1 MKKFLI
7 LLVLSS
13 NIFLNTYTAAVAAD
27 ADVLTELKEASGKRK
42 AEDILEKSENSKHS
56 KDDIFEE
63 KEHCPICLDS
73 LDESTTKLNKKGKNC
88 GHIFHTLCIKEWYE
102 NKHSCPVCTTKITML
117 PLLLKD
123 LKKKPAI
130 DMSGK
135 LQLADKGL
143 ISLEGHEELLPKNNA
158 LYLILTANRIPS
170 IPHNFFTGFN
180 TLQYLSLYQNPLR
193 NLNDGTFKELP
204 TLRTLILA
212 YTQLYEVNPKAFEGL
227 TSVRSL
233 SLYGNNI
240 KSLPDEAFKEMPE
253 LAFLNLGHNKLNDI
267 NPKTFTDLK
276 LKDISFKKNFKL
288 LSLKSL
294 EEIKKN
300 FPDNCT
306 IQI

>member
-1 MKKFLI
+1 MF
-7 LLVLSS
+7 
-13 NIFLNTYTAAVAAD
+13 
-27 ADVLTELKEASGKRK
+27 
-42 AEDILEKSENSKHS
+42 
-56 KDDIFEE
+56 
-63 KEHCPICLDS
+63 
-73 LDESTTKLNKKGKNC
+73 
-88 GHIFHTLCIKEWYE
+88 
-102 NKHSCPVCTTKITML
+102 

-158 LYLILTANRIPS
+158 LYLILAANRIPS

-227 TSVRSL
+227 TNVRSL

-253 LAFLNLGHNKLNDI
+253 LAFLNLGHNKLKDI

-276 LKDISFKKNFKL
+276 LKDVSFKKNFKL

-300 FPDNCT
+300 FPDDCT